1 MSPFPPSY
9 VPFAASLWISAR
21 LMPVFAKSAP
31 IGALLRMATPAGQ
44 TAAYTVLSSDEIV
57 ASVKRVTRRPW
68 RMRGRRCLREGL
80 LAFRYLSL
88 AGHRPLLHF
97 AVEKETLR
105 TDRPKAH
112 CWISVNDEVAMNPP
126 SPTMLELFAYDG
138 SQSIP
143 ATVLGSSGA
152 TRFG

>member
-9 VPFAASLWISAR
+9 MPFAASLWISAR

-31 IGALLRMATPAGQ
+31 IGELLRMATPNGESPAYAALDAG
-44 TAAYTVLSSDEIV
+44 EIV

-80 LAFRYLSL
+80 LAFRFLSL

-105 TDRPKAH
+105 TDRPRAH
-112 CWISVNDEVAMNPP
+112 CWISVGDEVLMNPP

-138 SQSIP
+138 SESVP
-143 ATVLGSSGA
+143 AGA
-152 TRFG
+152 VNVSEAARFG